1 MRKTVSL
8 GFGMLVSMIA
18 VLGIVM
24 PATASAAQAPA
35 ARVST
40 VVPQCSLTVTPKS
53 GVGG

>member
-1 MRKTVSL
+1 
-8 GFGMLVSMIA
+8 MIA